1 VGIPAGL
8 LQDHAVDWTW
18 VFGRYHDEIV
28 APGKQ
33 PLLLLLLGLIG
44 GFVFIR
50 TSTRMIRAQV
60 KWWPGNV
67 SAGGVHLH
75 HELFGVILMLGTG
88 AATFAINTVHPWRD
102 ILAAAFGVGA
112 GLVLD
117 EFALLLRLK
126 DVYWTKD
133 GRSSIDAVIVAVLVI
148 VLLLVHA
155 VPLGVNDPRPGELS
169 ARWFAVA
176 IVVVNLGFTV
186 VTALKGKPWSA
197 FFSTFITFVGIV
209 GALRMARPDSPWARR
224 FYGPEKCEVATERAK
239 PWRRRQAIF
248 LSLIGGRPTPAA
260 QPAAVTTTAPAAPS
274 GATPTAASGGVSAS
288 VPPHG

>member
-1 VGIPAGL
+1 M
-8 LQDHAVDWTW
+8 QDLTVDWQW

-28 APGKQ
+28 ASGKQ

-44 GFVFIR
+44 SFLFIR
-50 TSTRMIRAQV
+50 TSTRLIRAQV

-88 AATFAINTVHPWRD
+88 AATFAINSPHPWRD

-126 DVYWTKD
+126 DVYWTNE

-155 VPLGVNDPRPGELS
+155 VPFGVNDPRPGELS
-169 ARWFAVA
+169 ARWFAVG
-176 IVVVNLGFTV
+176 IVVVNLCFTV
-186 VTALKGKPWSA
+186 VTALKGKPWMA
-197 FFSTFITFVGIV
+197 FFSTFITVIGVF
-209 GALRMARPDSPWARR
+209 GAIRLAAPDSPWARR
-224 FYGPEKCEVATERAK
+224 RYSAERRAEATRRAL
-239 PWRRRQAIF
+239 PWKHLKARLI
-248 LSLIGGRPTPAA
+248 SLIGGKPNPVAAPAA
-260 QPAAVTTTAPAAPS
+260 QPAVAVATAPSSASKAA
-274 GATPTAASGGVSAS
+274 SAS

>member
-1 VGIPAGL
+1 VVRGILSSPEPARSSGGRL
-8 LQDHAVDWTW
+8 LVEDSAVNWDW

-28 APGKQ
+28 SSGKQ
-33 PLLLLLLGLIG
+33 PLLLLLIGLIG

-75 HELFGVILMLGTG
+75 HELFGVLLMLGTG

-126 DVYWTKD
+126 DVYWTRE
-133 GRSSIDAVIVAVLVI
+133 GRSSIDAVIVSVLVI

-155 VPLGVNDPRPGELS
+155 VPFGVNDPRPSELS

-176 IVVVNLGFTV
+176 IVVVNLGFTL
-186 VTALKGKPWSA
+186 VTALKGKPWMA
-197 FFSTFITFVGIV
+197 FFSTFITLLGVI
-209 GALRMARPDSPWARR
+209 GAVRLAVPDSPWARR
-224 FYGPEKCEVATERAK
+224 FYSAERCAEATRRAK
-239 PWRRRQAIF
+239 PWRRRKAK
-248 LSLIGGRPTPAA
+248 LVSLIGGKPNPVAEPVPQRVA
-260 QPAAVTTTAPAAPS
+260 
-274 GATPTAASGGVSAS
+274 AASSSAGE
-288 VPPHG
+288 H

>member
-1 VGIPAGL
+1 M
-8 LQDHAVDWTW
+8 DWQW

-28 APGKQ
+28 SSGKQ
-33 PLLLLLLGLIG
+33 PLLLLLIGLIG

-102 ILAAAFGVGA
+102 ILAAAFGIGA

-126 DVYWTKD
+126 DVYWTKE
-133 GRSSIDAVIVAVLVI
+133 GRSSIDAVIVSVLVI

-155 VPLGVNDPRPGELS
+155 VPFGVSDPRPSELS

-176 IVVVNLGFTV
+176 IVVVNLGFTL
-186 VTALKGKPWSA
+186 VTALKGKPWLA
-197 FFSTFITFVGIV
+197 FFSTFITLVGIV
-209 GALRMARPDSPWARR
+209 GAVRLAKPDSPWARR
-224 FYGPEKCEVATERAK
+224 WYGPQKCVVAERRNQ
-239 PWRRRQAIF
+239 PWRRRQAKF
-248 LSLIGGRPTPAA
+248 LSLIGGRPNP
-260 QPAAVTTTAPAAPS
+260 VE
-274 GATPTAASGGVSAS
+274 PTAAAAAVAPTTTSEVASAS